1 MCPNCGSKSPKEKKI
16 KCYIETNKEVIY
28 IDGYSVATNRPI
40 FQCKNPS
47 CKCAFNPM
55 VAK

>member
-1 MCPNCGSKSPKEKKI
+1 MICGNCGSKSAREI
-16 KCYIETNKEVIY
+16 KNLPQDQEIIV
-28 IDGYSVATNRPI
+28 IDGYSVMTTRPV

-55 VAK
+55 IAK